1 MMRIG
6 LFKFATR
13 KSTAALVVAAFA
25 LRALIPA
32 GFMLDSG
39 HRLAIV
45 ICPDGFPADLL
56 PRGDMDMAMGVGTDM
71 SMGMSM
77 DMSSADL
84 SHGNVAHKGVPGQHH
99 HAAGHT
105 HSEHCLFTSGSSSG
119 PVLQFAALT
128 PIGRIVRDAAPVPE
142 RVTVAVRFVYVP
154 QPRAPPVL
162 A

>member
-1 MMRIG
+1 MRIG
-6 LFKFATR
+6 PSKFATR

-56 PRGDMDMAMGVGTDM
+56 PQGEMGMDM

-77 DMSSADL
+77 SSAGM
-84 SHGNVAHKGVPGQHH
+84 SHGDVAHEGMPGGNRHS
-99 HAAGHT
+99 AGHSQ
-105 HSEHCLFTSGSSSG
+105 SEHCLFTSGSSSG
-119 PVLQFAALT
+119 PILQFAALT
-128 PIGRIVRDAAPVPE
+128 SIARIVRDATVVPE
-142 RVTVAVRFVYVP
+142 RLAVAVRFVYVP